1 MARLE
6 IKMPDD
12 FLVRLSRLHDKT
24 DDVLPKVI
32 ESGGDVVLAKAKANL
47 ISVIGRG
54 TKTKSRS
61 TGELVRSLGLSKAQQ
76 KRDGSG
82 WDIKV
87 GFAEPRDGGGAN
99 AKVANILEHGRHGQ
113 PARPFLKPARTASRT
128 KAIEAMRE
136 RLESEVERL

>member
-6 IKMPDD
+6 IRMPDD
-12 FLVRLSRLHDKT
+12 FLVRLSRLLGRT
-24 DDVLPKVI
+24 DDILPKVLQ
-32 ESGGDVVLAKAKANL
+32 SGGGVVLAKAKANL
-47 ISVIGRG
+47 ISVIERG
-54 TKTKSRS
+54 TKSKGRS
-61 TGELVRSLGLSKAQQ
+61 TGELAHSLGLSGARQ

-87 GFAEPRDGGGAN
+87 GFAEPRGGGGSN

-113 PARPFLKPARTASRT
+113 PARPFLRPARA

-136 RLESEVERL
+136 RLESEVGRL